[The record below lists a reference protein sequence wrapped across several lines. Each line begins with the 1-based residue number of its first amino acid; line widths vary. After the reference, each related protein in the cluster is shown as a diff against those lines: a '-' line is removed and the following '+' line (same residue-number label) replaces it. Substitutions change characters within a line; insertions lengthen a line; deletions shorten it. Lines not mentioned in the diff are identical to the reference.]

1 MAITAA
7 EAPAWHAHRVDL
19 RPLGRCTAMERFIRR
34 ENIKRYR
41 KLLLEAKNEAERR
54 LILKLLTEEEQKKE
68 LAVETSS
75 PPTAPSPQA
84 SSWHM
89 SALTLSAGEKAD
101 KVRRW
106 FSKR

>member
-7 EAPAWHAHRVDL
+7 EAPAWHAYGVDL
-19 RPLGRCTAMERFIRR
+19 KPLGQCTAMKRFIRR

-41 KLLLEAKNEAERR
+41 KLLLEATDEAERR
-54 LILKLLTEEEQKKE
+54 LIQKLLTEEEHKE
-68 LAVETSS
+68 SAAETSS
-75 PPTAPSPQA
+75 PPTASSPQA

-89 SALTLSAGEKAD
+89 PALTLSVGEKAD

-106 FSKR
+106 FSKRQ